1 MSRHPISALS
11 LTDFRNFLGSETGG
25 ESVLVPRGGAGCE
38 AARTPHHLIAQHPKS
53 LKKVST
59 QNLIFFPKNRFVFS
73 IFLSGKWKNGSIKI
87 ARSLGVRDD
96 DGKPKKVSGQKT
108 GKWFSHPAKG
118 DLKCWKVIRKWFTIL
133 LLIRVPL
140 GLFL

>member
-1 MSRHPISALS
+1 MPHRACNTLCCGVTAVAACHTPSFEKKFVSRK
-11 LTDFRNFLGSETGG
+11 TDFIMSSLHAAAFPSSRKAFKVAFLRIG
-25 ESVLVPRGGAGCE
+25 LY
-38 AARTPHHLIAQHPKS
+38 
-53 LKKVST
+53 
-59 QNLIFFPKNRFVFS
+59 FPFS
-73 IFLSGKWKNGSIKI
+73 YLENGSIKI

-133 LLIRVPL
+133 LLTYTN
-140 GLFL
+140 

>member
-1 MSRHPISALS
+1 MGEKQAVNRLSIIIVFIVSMSQKQSMETTSPSMDL
-11 LTDFRNFLGSETGG
+11 RNLF
-25 ESVLVPRGGAGCE
+25 
-38 AARTPHHLIAQHPKS
+38 PKS
-53 LKKVST
+53 
-59 QNLIFFPKNRFVFS
+59 FFVTLRIGLYFPFS
-73 IFLSGKWKNGSIKI
+73 YLENGSIKI

-133 LLIRVPL
+133 LLIN
-140 GLFL
+140 

>member
-1 MSRHPISALS
+1 MFA
-11 LTDFRNFLGSETGG
+11 TGG
-25 ESVLVPRGGAGCE
+25 
-38 AARTPHHLIAQHPKS
+38 AAATCSKALFRLRIG
-53 LKKVST
+53 LY
-59 QNLIFFPKNRFVFS
+59 FPFS
-73 IFLSGKWKNGSIKI
+73 YLENGSIKI